1 MLILRLHRHLQQ
13 LHLPNLRHHPVRSLL
28 HQELLAAR
36 LGLLHHQQLLPLLPL
51 LGQRRPRRPRPKP
64 QAVPQVKLQLQVVL
78 QQAPVTATLSL
89 PF

>member
-51 LGQRRPRRPRPKP
+51 LGQRRPRPKP
-64 QAVPQVKLQLQVVL
+64 QAVLQVKLQLQVVL

>member
-13 LHLPNLRHHPVRSLL
+13 LHLPNLRHHPVRSLP

-36 LGLLHHQQLLPLLPL
+36 LGLLHHQQLLLLLPL
-51 LGQRRPRRPRPKP
+51 LGQRQPQRPRPK
-64 QAVPQVKLQLQVVL
+64 PQVKLQLQVVL

>member
-13 LHLPNLRHHPVRSLL
+13 LHLPNLRHHPVRSLP

-51 LGQRRPRRPRPKP
+51 LGQRQPQRPRPKP